1 MKSPGEAKMKTHDTI
16 RARYIACA
24 NAGMTQAQAARFL
37 KVNVNTL
44 GSWAMANPQHRFKT
58 LAEKTDDLTP
68 EQRRDIGTL
77 TRLGGH
83 TIEAAIA
90 IVTKPKVKVR
100 ATP

>member
-1 MKSPGEAKMKTHDTI
+1 
-16 RARYIACA
+16 
-24 NAGMTQAQAARFL
+24 
-37 KVNVNTL
+37 
-44 GSWAMANPQHRFKT
+44 MANPQHRFKT